1 MADFKIGNITPS
13 SGKLKVGN
21 VEVSKLYN
29 GATLIWQNAFVF
41 STRAQLDAAINL
53 WISDNVAA
61 LATYGEINTWKFEAN
76 ASLADF
82 SYLFLNRT
90 TFNSDISNWD
100 VSNVTDM
107 FRMFDGAGAFNQPI
121 GDWDVSNV
129 TNMRAMFYQATSFNQ
144 SLNSWDV
151 SSVTSMWGMFE
162 DATNFNGNISSWN
175 TGSVTETGFMFR
187 EATSFN
193 GDISAWDMSSVIK
206 MPYMFY
212 KASAFNQ
219 DINTK
224 EVNINGE
231 TYTAWDVSSVGTGTG
246 PGTDDMQGVFSSA
259 SAFNQDLSSWDVSNV
274 TDMQDMF
281 FQASSFNQNLGSWDV
296 SSVTKMN
303 GMFRQTS
310 LDTTNYDALLTG
322 WNALISLQSNVTFDA
337 IGAEYCSTAAENA
350 RTNLTS
356 TYNWS
361 ITDGGQAAGC
371 P

>member
-1 MADFKIGNITPS
+1 MCSDS
-13 SGKLKVGN
+13 
-21 VEVSKLYN
+21 EY
-29 GATLIWQNAFVF
+29 GAMP
-41 STRAQLDAAINL
+41 
-53 WISDNVAA
+53 
-61 LATYGEINTWKFEAN
+61 
-76 ASLADF
+76 
-82 SYLFLNRT
+82 
-90 TFNSDISNWD
+90 NWD
-100 VSNVTDM
+100 VSQVTDM
-107 FRMFDGAGAFNQPI
+107 YRVFYNAASFN
-121 GDWDVSNV
+121 GDISAWDVSQV
-129 TNMRAMFYQATSFNQ
+129 TDMYDMFYRAT
-144 SLNSWDV
+144 
-151 SSVTSMWGMFE
+151 
-162 DATNFNGNISSWN
+162 A
-175 TGSVTETGFMFR
+175 
-187 EATSFN
+187 FN